1 MTNRERFCNQVMFL
15 CFAAGAVVLLQ
26 GFTAQNQASQNQ
38 ASQNQPVA
46 YRGSGRIEV
55 ATQP

>member
-1 MTNRERFCNQVMFL
+1 MTNRERICTQMMYL
-15 CFAAGAVVLLQ
+15 CFAAGAVVFLQ
-26 GFTAQNQASQNQ
+26 GLTAQNQAQQ
-38 ASQNQPVA
+38 AQAQSTQPVA